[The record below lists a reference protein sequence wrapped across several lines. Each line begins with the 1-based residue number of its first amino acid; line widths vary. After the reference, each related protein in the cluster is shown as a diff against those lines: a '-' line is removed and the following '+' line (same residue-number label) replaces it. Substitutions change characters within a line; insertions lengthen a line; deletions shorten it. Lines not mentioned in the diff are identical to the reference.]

1 MGLLMRWCNVI
12 TSLMIDVAGSQ
23 LSRGLFAFWQGIL
36 GDLLDVFDLH
46 YVCAGF
52 SSHAAKH
59 LEGHVL
65 VALADGDGQ
74 FYNVWISGP
83 DGSIVQE
90 RWPASDAGFEDLLIG
105 DRPLFLDKLERPAS
119 EVISS
124 RLWLHTRRKLFVIP
138 ITGGDRVYSP
148 HPPTIL
154 VFIDPPQSA
163 LSDLPMLEQIGSL
176 FHVFL
181 DRATLRESADRHAVE
196 FAVISDINQALSAT
210 LNVQEIYQPL
220 TGPIRQTLN
229 VETLSIGLVE
239 PVTGDILFVENLMGP
254 MFERLPPVRLS
265 RGQGIA
271 GWVVEHKEPVT
282 INNAYS
288 DKRFFSDV
296 DRSSGFRTRSM
307 ICIPLTV
314 DDRAIGVLQAI
325 NRLTG
330 EFTEHDLQLIQAMG
344 GPLAAAIE
352 NANLHRELLVE
363 SQRIETLLEQI
374 DIGSVTINRDG
385 VISRANS
392 AFNVLLGEGS
402 ENSVGSLLGE
412 RLRTRQGELDSLV
425 SQVFNSTGDLLLA
438 ADIVRVDGREVP
450 VVVSG
455 TAIGADMGDA
465 DEAILIFSDAT
476 QIREVERM
484 RDDLFQA
491 IIHELRTPLAT
502 ILMYSRLLR
511 EGKAAQP
518 DKSERF
524 LGVIERE
531 SDRLQRM
538 IRQMLDLAK
547 LDAREIR
554 RGSEAV
560 EVNPIFAEVLP
571 PFAER
576 AVHKGLLFRQRITPD
591 LPSVSGSAEVIVLTL
606 RNLLDNAIKF
616 SPSGNILVSVKSETN
631 AVVID
636 ISDEGIGIPP
646 ESLPYLFKR
655 FYRTQVSIERGF
667 AGTGL
672 GLYMV
677 KESLKNYNGEI
688 SVQST
693 LGEGSVFTVR
703 LPIAQT

>member
-1 MGLLMRWCNVI
+1 
-12 TSLMIDVAGSQ
+12 MIDVAESQ
-23 LSRGLFAFWQGIL
+23 LSRGLFALWQGVL
-36 GDLLDVFDLH
+36 DDLRDVFDLH
-46 YVCAGF
+46 YVCASF

-59 LEGHVL
+59 LSSRAL
-65 VALADGDGQ
+65 VALADGDGH
-74 FYNVWISGP
+74 FYNLWISEP
-83 DGSIVQE
+83 NGSIVQE
-90 RWPASDAGFEDLLIG
+90 HWSASDAGFGDLLIG
-105 DRPLFLDKLERPAS
+105 DQPMFLDKLERPAS

-124 RLWLHTRRKLFVIP
+124 RLWLLTHRKLFVIP
-138 ITGGDRVYSP
+138 ITGGDRTYSP
-148 HPPTIL
+148 HPPTLL
-154 VFIDPPQSA
+154 VFIDPPNSVF
-163 LSDLPMLEQIGSL
+163 SDLPMLEQIGSL
-176 FHVFL
+176 FHIFL
-181 DRATLRESADRHAVE
+181 DRAALRESSDRHAVE

-210 LNVQEIYQPL
+210 LNVQEIYQLL

-239 PVTGDILFVENLMGP
+239 PVTGDITFVENLMGP

-271 GWVVEHKEPVT
+271 GWVADHKEPVT
-282 INNAYS
+282 INNTYL
-288 DKRFFSDV
+288 DKRFFSEV

-314 DDRAIGVLQAI
+314 DDRTIGVLQAI
-325 NRLTG
+325 NRLSG

-352 NANLHRELLVE
+352 NANLHRELLAE

-374 DIGSVTINRDG
+374 DVSSVTINRDG
-385 VISRANS
+385 IISRANS
-392 AFNVLLGEGS
+392 AFNVLLGEVS
-402 ENSVGSLLGE
+402 DNSVGCSLNE
-412 RLRTRQGELDSLV
+412 RLLTRRGELDSLV

-438 ADIVRVDGREVP
+438 AELVRPDGRVVP

-455 TAIGADMGDA
+455 SAIGTEAGDA
-465 DEAILIFSDAT
+465 NEAILTLSDVT

-484 RDDLFQA
+484 RDDLFQG

-511 EGKAAQP
+511 GGKATQP
-518 DKSERF
+518 DKAERF

-560 EVNPIFAEVLP
+560 ELNPIITEVLP
-571 PFAER
+571 SFAER
-576 AVHKGLLFRQRITPD
+576 AVHKGLLFRQRIAPD
-591 LPSVSGSAEVIVLTL
+591 LPLVSGSAEVIVLTL

-655 FYRTQVSIERGF
+655 FYRTQVSIERGL

-688 SVQST
+688 SVQSK
-693 LGEGSVFTVR
+693 LGERSVFTVR
-703 LPIAQT
+703 LPIAQI